1 MRSAERHDMH
11 LARAQFPPGPALT
24 IPYVMGQRTYNV
36 SLILP
41 TLPCDAS
48 PSCVDY
54 IGGICDQQG
63 VG

>member
-1 MRSAERHDMH
+1 MH

-41 TLPCDAS
+41 TLPCTTVQ
-48 PSCVDY
+48 SCVDY